1 MCMYADEWDY
11 LRKCGGGGVQNGYT
25 ATKGDAQAE
34 SLEVDRDER
43 FTETGPTAEER
54 CA

>member
-1 MCMYADEWDY
+1 MCADEWDY
-11 LRKCGGGGVQNGYT
+11 LRKCGGGVQNGYT

-34 SLEVDRDER
+34 SLEEDRGER
-43 FTETGPTAEER
+43 FTETGATAEER